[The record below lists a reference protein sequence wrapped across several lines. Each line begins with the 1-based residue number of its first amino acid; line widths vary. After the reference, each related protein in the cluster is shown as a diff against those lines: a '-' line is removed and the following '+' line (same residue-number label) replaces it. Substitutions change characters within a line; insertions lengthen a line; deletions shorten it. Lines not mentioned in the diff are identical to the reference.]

1 MCWLKISDYH
11 SIYYEHVNIENL
23 IPILSFFTSKIYLL
37 LCHSERLLRKKDT
50 HALSPVLSSAH
61 PLQVIT
67 YLNSN
72 LLLMIGP
79 CFSWAVFLWYPQ
91 LLFRLT
97 NRWSLNILLRLLT
110 EWKSPFSVESCVEM
124 CCPVFCDSTPVW
136 LYSSSPFFERL
147 CFFFL
152 ISFWGDKGFGDTSS
166 SISSVMCIF

>member
-23 IPILSFFTSKIYLL
+23 IPILSFFYLQNIPTFSFVIQKD
-37 LCHSERLLRKKDT
+37 CSGRKAS
-50 HALSPVLSSAH
+50 HALSPVLPSAH

-67 YLNSN
+67 YLISN

-97 NRWSLNILLRLLT
+97 NRWSLSILLRLLT
-110 EWKSPFSVESCVEM
+110 EWKSPFSMESCVEM

-136 LYSSSPFFERL
+136 LYSSSPFFFERL
-147 CFFFL
+147 CFLPYFFL
-152 ISFWGDKGFGDTSS
+152 GRQGFWGHILKH
-166 SISSVMCIF
+166 I